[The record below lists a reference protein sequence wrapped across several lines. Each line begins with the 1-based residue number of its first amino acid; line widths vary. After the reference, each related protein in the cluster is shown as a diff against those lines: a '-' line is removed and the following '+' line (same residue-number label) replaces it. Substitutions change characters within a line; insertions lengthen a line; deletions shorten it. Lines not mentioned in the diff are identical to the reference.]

1 MNNFIK
7 QLFGISKL
15 EEQKTKAEEAVK
27 VAEEI
32 KQQAIVSAAE
42 FQLAAEKAMLGPK
55 ERATADKE
63 PYVAVLNTH
72 VNKDNIR
79 NGFFELDWNEYFVL
93 QLKNAGYKGKTDEE
107 IVDQWFSEL
116 CRNVG
121 ADEGVS
127 MDRRG
132 SGLVDVTSIGNGK
145 AEVS

>member
-1 MNNFIK
+1 MKQFIK
-7 QLFGISKL
+7 QLFGINKL
-15 EEQKTKAEEAVK
+15 EAEKAKAEEAAK

-32 KQQAIVSAAE
+32 RQKAIASAAE
-42 FQLAAEKAMLGPK
+42 AQLAAEKALMGPK

-63 PYVAVLNTH
+63 PWVAVLSTH
-72 VNKDNIR
+72 VNKDNIK

-107 IVDQWFSEL
+107 VVDQWFSEL

-132 SGLVDVTSIGNGK
+132 SGYIDVTSLGNGK